1 MNVRVSNSALQ
12 QTSVGNGYIDGDR
25 IPSRY
30 LLLHARGIT
39 MYRTWPPM
47 TYTPEI
53 IKSFRVIPIYEEHV
67 KVGLG
72 SAEINMNSIKNR
84 RELTDTIPIL
94 ELTKQVLETWV
105 DGLTSWELIG
115 WVKEYNDRHQLAE
128 GPEARVNVTIMVK
141 AQTNKQGDF
150 VFRSMKRKRDW
161 SGVLTGLVL
170 VPQPATNHEV
180 TPRDEIPTD
189 AIAICRCMTSCIS
202 YVVLSRYLMSVLT
215 TIFILVLLTEL
226 VRWVGKSVLLEL
238 SYPLYTRLFLKP
250 TIERQRTLRAD
261 VLAAKRDLLQTS
273 SQDQFAKWAKL
284 RRRVDRGLAELDT
297 INSQLATAR
306 TSFSVK
312 FSTILWTC
320 TTGAQF
326 AIAKHDT
333 PSILVEEHTER
344 PSSPPYNSGTST
356 ASPSPPPENKPS
368 TSTPTSSDEKL
379 ATSSTGARGGAGLRA
394 RMAARQS
401 AREKE

>member
-105 DGLTSWELIG
+105 DGLTAWELIG

-128 GPEARVNVTIMVK
+128 GPEAR
-141 AQTNKQGDF
+141 
-150 VFRSMKRKRDW
+150 
-161 SGVLTGLVL
+161 
-170 VPQPATNHEV
+170 
-180 TPRDEIPTD
+180 
-189 AIAICRCMTSCIS
+189 
-202 YVVLSRYLMSVLT
+202 
-215 TIFILVLLTEL
+215 
-226 VRWVGKSVLLEL
+226 
-238 SYPLYTRLFLKP
+238 
-250 TIERQRTLRAD
+250 
-261 VLAAKRDLLQTS
+261 
-273 SQDQFAKWAKL
+273 
-284 RRRVDRGLAELDT
+284 
-297 INSQLATAR
+297 
-306 TSFSVK
+306 
-312 FSTILWTC
+312 
-320 TTGAQF
+320 
-326 AIAKHDT
+326 
-333 PSILVEEHTER
+333 
-344 PSSPPYNSGTST
+344 
-356 ASPSPPPENKPS
+356 
-368 TSTPTSSDEKL
+368 
-379 ATSSTGARGGAGLRA
+379 
-394 RMAARQS
+394 
-401 AREKE
+401 